1 MKTQIIDFKQV
12 GRVPKKSVLSL
23 GCFDGIHLGHQ
34 SLIKKLVLE
43 AKKRKAPS
51 CLCLFD
57 PLPLQTLKGK
67 HFKRLFTIEETK
79 ELLEAFSLDFLGIIP
94 FNHRF
99 SKLSPSEF
107 VHSFI
112 VQQFDPVKMVVGYD
126 FSFAHQRKGKFS
138 TLKKLANQHGFLVEQ
153 IGACLYKEEP
163 ISSSRI
169 RKHLSLAQMEE
180 LKALLGRPFS
190 IKAKVIRGSARGK
203 KLGFPTANL
212 QVKQKELPPFGVYAG
227 KAKISGSWHK
237 AVINI
242 GRRPTFSGDNGPVLI
257 EVHIISARFDL
268 YAQDLE
274 VQLDFFIRREKT
286 FSNALELKSAIQ
298 QDIKRAESFK
308 YTGSV

>member
-1 MKTQIIDFKQV
+1 MKTQLIDFSQA
-12 GRVPKKSVLSL
+12 RRAPKKSVLSL

-34 SLIKKLVLE
+34 SLIKKLVFE

-57 PLPLQTLKGK
+57 PLPFQALKGES
-67 HFKRLFTIEETK
+67 FKRLFTIEETK
-79 ELLEAFSLDFLGIIP
+79 QLLEPFNLDFLCIIP
-94 FNHRF
+94 FDHGF

-112 VQQFDPVKMVVGYD
+112 VQQFDPVKMIVGYD
-126 FSFAHQRKGKFS
+126 FSFAHQRKGNFS
-138 TLKKLANQHGFLVEQ
+138 ILKKLANQHGFLAEQ
-153 IGACLYKEEP
+153 IEACLYKREP
-163 ISSSRI
+163 VSSSRI
-169 RKHLSLAQMEE
+169 RKHLSLAQMDE

-212 QVKQKELPPFGVYAG
+212 QVIQKELPPFGVYGG
-227 KAKISGSWHK
+227 KAKISSSWHK

-242 GRRPTFSGDNGPVLI
+242 GKRPTFSGDNGPVLI
-257 EVHIISARFDL
+257 EAHIISACFDL

-274 VQLDFFIRREKT
+274 VQLDFFIRKEKA
-286 FSNALELKSAIQ
+286 FSNVLELKSAIQ